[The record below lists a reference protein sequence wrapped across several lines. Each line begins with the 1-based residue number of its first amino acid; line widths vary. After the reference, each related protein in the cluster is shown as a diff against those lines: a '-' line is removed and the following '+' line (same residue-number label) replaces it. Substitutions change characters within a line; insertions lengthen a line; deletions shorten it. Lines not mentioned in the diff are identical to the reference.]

1 MQTHTYYDLC
11 DVQGHPSP
19 VALASMHDLDGA
31 QLARLHSRAVMA
43 GHATVADE
51 IRAETE
57 RRATLARDLRD
68 AIHDPALDALIDA
81 LTGIAP
87 AVV

>member
-57 RRATLARDLRD
+57 RRILAVDVGV
-68 AIHDPALDALIDA
+68 
-81 LTGIAP
+81 TGLENTP
-87 AVV
+87 GV